1 MNKTLSLLAGA
12 ALSFGVATSA
22 AAETTVFYGHPGPA
36 RGPAPAALNW
46 FADRVEEL
54 SNGELKFDIQYG
66 GALFKAPAS
75 VPSVSRGVSDGGTI
89 ISAYFQ
95 KEMAAYSIADLPLGG
110 SNSWVSVRATDR
122 LMREPA
128 VTEHLAKQN
137 LVYIGTMT
145 ASSVNLACKNV
156 EVNTIDDVAGLK
168 VRGAGVYGKVFG
180 ELGATMVSMSVYEA
194 YQGLDTGLLD
204 CTQGYDYV
212 VEALKWQEQ
221 ITSYTVMNWGQIGG
235 YGVFMNKQFYDGLSD
250 DQKAVLAQAG
260 PELADKFAEFVTN
273 ANSTAVANMDGNDA
287 IKVISVTPEETAHL
301 NAASDPFVEAWK
313 ENAASVGLDPDALI
327 EVFTTAVAE
336 YAAEFEANGFPWAGS
351 ASN

>member
-1 MNKTLSLLAGA
+1 MNTLLGLITGAGLSVGLATA
-12 ALSFGVATSA
+12 A
-22 AAETTVFYGHPGPA
+22 AAETTIFYGHPGPA
-36 RGPAPAALNW
+36 RGPAPATLNW

-54 SNGELKFDIQYG
+54 SGGDLKFDIQYG

-95 KEMAAYSIADLPLGG
+95 KEMAAYSLADLPIGG
-110 SNSWVSVRATDR
+110 ANSWVSMRATDR
-122 LMREPA
+122 LMRTVPE

-145 ASSVNLACKNV
+145 ASSVNLACKGV
-156 EVNTIDDVAGLK
+156 EVNTIEDVEGLK

-212 VEALKWQEQ
+212 VDALKWGEQ
-221 ITSYTVMNWGQIGG
+221 ISSYTVMNWGQIGG
-235 YGVFMNKQFYDGLSD
+235 YGVFMNKQTYDALTD
-250 DQKAVLAQAG
+250 AQREVLTQAG
-260 PELADKFAEFVTN
+260 TEMSDVFAENVTN
-273 ANSTAVANMDGNDA
+273 ANSAAIDGMQANAD
-287 IKVISVTPEETAHL
+287 ISVISVTADEVARL
-301 NAASDPFVEAWK
+301 NSASEPFVEAWK
-313 ENAASVGLDPDALI
+313 ENAASVGLDPDQLI
-327 EVFTTAVAE
+327 EVFTAAVEE
-336 YAAEFEANGFPWAGS
+336 YAAEYDAKGYPWNR
-351 ASN
+351 SN